1 MKKRELIVTIGKDG
15 NVTIDVQGFSGDG
28 CEEFTK
34 ELEEEL
40 GVVIKRSK
48 KPEYYQEEELHEEF
62 TVGEE

>member
-15 NVTIDVQGFSGDG
+15 NVTIDVQGFSGEG

-34 ELEEEL
+34 ELEQEL

-48 KPEYYQEEELHEEF
+48 KPEYYQEEELHEEIE
-62 TVGEE
+62 VGED